1 MSEDQIVFSSLLTDL
16 KSDLRPPAFAAAF
29 LNTTVGTLAVW
40 RCTKRYP
47 LRFVRVGRKIMYR
60 LRDLES
66 FIEERTMSGLAGQDT
81 SRGNHRSHRGNSA
94 TR

>member
-1 MSEDQIVFSSLLTDL
+1 MSEDQIVFPNLLTDL

-40 RCTKRYP
+40 RCTRRYP

-66 FIEERTMSGLAGQDT
+66 FIDDRTMSGSAGQDT
-81 SRGNHRSHRGNSA
+81 SRGNHTSRRGISA
-94 TR
+94 KR